1 MNKTAAPTTRNKGA
15 RPGKGKART
24 GPKPPS
30 FRVRL
35 LAFAAV
41 VVMVAT
47 AASILVRPFSGSAD
61 ARGTGVKIDMAGFA
75 PTTLTAKAGET
86 LTIRLTNPDSEF
98 HTDGGGKHQ
107 FAIPEL
113 GVDAVVDPKSEKSI
127 TITASAP
134 GTYTFYC
141 DICCGGKENPSMR
154 GTLTVTA

>member
-1 MNKTAAPTTRNKGA
+1 MNKITARTTRSKGA
-15 RPGKGKART
+15 RPGKGKSRT
-24 GPKPPS
+24 GPHSPS
-30 FRVRL
+30 FRLRL

-41 VVMVAT
+41 VVVVAT
-47 AASILVRPFSGSAD
+47 AAFILVRPFSGSA
-61 ARGTGVKIDMAGFA
+61 AALGTGVKIDMAGFA
-75 PTTLTAKAGET
+75 PPTLTAKAGET
-86 LTIRLTNPDSEF
+86 VTIRLTNPDSEF

-113 GVDAVVDPKSEKSI
+113 GVDAVVNPKSEKAI
-127 TITASAP
+127 TFTASTP